1 MIRFKNIGFFIAM
14 AGATAFMAVSC
25 NRAPQSDLET
35 LIAKRDSIQQ
45 IRGQL
50 EDEIIKL
57 DAMIQS
63 IDTTLRY
70 KKVTVLHAD
79 TSLFKHYFDIY
90 GNVKSD
96 NTASIYAENPGNITA
111 IQVKEGQQVKK
122 GQVLVRIDDAIF
134 GRNLAELQTNLDLA
148 TTVFEKQQRLWN
160 QNIGSELEFLEA
172 KNRKE
177 SLENSIAT
185 LKEQRNKTSIVA
197 PYDGVVDKIFQNV
210 GEMASGQVPVLR
222 IVNLSDLY
230 ITADVSERY
239 INSLHVGDE
248 VVMSFGGDTVV
259 SNISRIGSFV
269 NPANR
274 SFEIQVDLN
283 GELKGLRPNSLVSLK
298 INDLTKEGAIVLPS
312 SIIMQDGKGQDYV
325 YAVEEDETG
334 YSSAVKRIV
343 ETGSSY
349 KGKTVIN
356 QGVSRGD
363 VLINEGARS
372 VRDSEKINIANAA
385 AK

>member
-1 MIRFKNIGFFIAM
+1 MTRFKNIGFFIAL
-14 AGATAFMAVSC
+14 AGAMALTAVSC

-35 LIAKRDSIQQ
+35 LIARRDSIQQ
-45 IRGQL
+45 IRGKL

-70 KKVTVLHAD
+70 KKVTVLEAD

-134 GRNLAELQTNLDLA
+134 SRNLAELQTNLDLA
-148 TTVFEKQQRLWN
+148 TTLYEKQQRLWN

-239 INSLHVGDE
+239 INSLHEGDE

-259 SNISRIGSFV
+259 SKISRIGSFV

-325 YAVEEDETG
+325 YVVEEDETG
-334 YSSAVKRIV
+334 YPSAVKRIV